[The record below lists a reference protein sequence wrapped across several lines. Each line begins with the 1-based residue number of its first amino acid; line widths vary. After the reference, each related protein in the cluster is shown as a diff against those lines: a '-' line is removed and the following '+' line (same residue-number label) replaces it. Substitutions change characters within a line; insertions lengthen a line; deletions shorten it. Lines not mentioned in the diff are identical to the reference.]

1 MAPGSTLLLAAGVVF
16 AALALA
22 GSVAWWLD
30 QSVIPAYLLVGL
42 ALAPTTPWA
51 GAIPVSVGGEFVDLF
66 AQLGVVFLL
75 FFIGV
80 EFSVPNL
87 LADPGPTL
95 RAGTLDLVV
104 NAGLGVALGFAV
116 GLSLPGALF
125 LGAVTYPSSSA
136 VITKTLVDLGWIAD
150 PESEAIIGLLVFEDL
165 VMAVYLA
172 ALAVVAFGLEPAAAL
187 ASLGQSGVLLLGF
200 AVLAVYGSR
209 HVERLFAIRSNEL
222 FLLRVVGLTVL
233 LSGFA
238 LAAGVS
244 EAVAAFFVG
253 AAVSESELTERLER
267 VLEPARDLF
276 AAVFFF
282 AIGWG
287 TDFGAVAA
295 VWELVAA
302 GVALGLVGK
311 LASGYAGGLT
321 FGLDP
326 RRATRVA
333 LAMVTR
339 GEFSLVVAALA
350 VAASDPLPAV
360 VPAFAVGYVLAMSV
374 LGTVLMRDAAPF
386 ERRMARYHETVAAWR
401 EDGH

>member
-1 MAPGSTLLLAAGVVF
+1 MATASTLLLEAGVVF

-22 GSVAWWLD
+22 GSVAWRLD

-51 GAIPVSVGGEFVDLF
+51 AALPVAVGGEFVELF
-66 AQLGVVFLL
+66 SQLGVVFLL

-95 RAGTLDLVV
+95 RAGTVDFVV
-104 NAGLGVALGFAV
+104 NAGLGVALGLVA

-125 LGAVTYPSSSA
+125 LGAVVYPSSSA
-136 VITKTLVDLGWIAD
+136 VITKTLVDLGWVAD
-150 PESEAIIGLLVFEDL
+150 PESEAIVGVLVFEDL

-172 ALAVVAFGLEPAAAL
+172 ALAVVAFGLDLSAAL
-187 ASLGQSGVLLLGF
+187 ASLGRSGALLLSF
-200 AVLAVYGSR
+200 ALLAVYGGR
-209 HVERLFAIRSNEL
+209 YVERVFATRSNEL
-222 FLLRVVGLTVL
+222 FLLRVVGVTVL

-238 LAAGVS
+238 LSVGVS

-253 AAVSESELTERLER
+253 AAVSESDVKHRLED
-267 VLEPARDLF
+267 VLAPARDLF

-282 AIGWG
+282 AIGLG
-287 TDFGAVAA
+287 TDLGSVAA

-302 GVALGLVGK
+302 GVVLSVVGK
-311 LASGYAGGLT
+311 LATGYVGGRAY
-321 FGLDP
+321 GLDE
-326 RRATRVA
+326 RRSTRSA
-333 LAMVTR
+333 LALVTR

-350 VAASDPLPAV
+350 ATAPGAFAGVIPP
-360 VPAFAVGYVLAMSV
+360 FAVGYVLAMSV
-374 LGTVLMRDAAPF
+374 LGTVLMRYSGPF
-386 ERRMARYHETVAAWR
+386 ERAVTARTR
-401 EDGH
+401 